1 MLQGHGPFP
10 WSHRESNSDLIFRR
24 DLFYPLNYE
33 TPLHAIVY
41 AKLLPTSAEKA
52 CFQFAECSYILCK
65 GTIIWRKTK
74 WKRGKTM
81 LLLSIQRTWQSLGA
95 ESTSKCKKNW
105 YSDKTVSFEE
115 ECLILLLLIDSSLLV
130 NKS

>member
-1 MLQGHGPFP
+1 MLQGHGPFS

-33 TPLHAIVY
+33 TPLRAISY

-65 GTIIWRKTK
+65 AIANECKES
-74 WKRGKTM
+74 
-81 LLLSIQRTWQSLGA
+81 LLSICRVQLYLMQRYNNL
-95 ESTSKCKKNW
+95 KKNKVKKKKNNTFIVN
-105 YSDKTVSFEE
+105 SE
-115 ECLILLLLIDSSLLV
+115 SLQFYLSCR
-130 NKS
+130 NRE

>member
-41 AKLLPTSAEKA
+41 AKMLLTSAEKA

-65 GTIIWRKTK
+65 AIANECKES
-74 WKRGKTM
+74 
-81 LLLSIQRTWQSLGA
+81 LLSICRVQLYLMQRYNNL
-95 ESTSKCKKNW
+95 KKNKVKKGKN
-105 YSDKTVSFEE
+105 YAFIINSENLTEFRSRVNQQVQKE
-115 ECLILLLLIDSSLLV
+115 LIF
-130 NKS
+130 

>member
-33 TPLHAIVY
+33 TPLHAISY

-65 GTIIWRKTK
+65 AIANECKES
-74 WKRGKTM
+74 
-81 LLLSIQRTWQSLGA
+81 LLSICRVQLYLMQRYDNL
-95 ESTSKCKKNW
+95 KKNKVKKKKN
-105 YSDKTVSFEE
+105 YAFIINSENLTEFRSRVNQQVQKA
-115 ECLILLLLIDSSLLV
+115 LIF
-130 NKS
+130 

>member
-1 MLQGHGPFP
+1 MLQGHGPFS

-33 TPLHAIVY
+33 TPLHAISY

-65 GTIIWRKTK
+65 DVANECKES
-74 WKRGKTM
+74 
-81 LLLSIQRTWQSLGA
+81 LLSICRVQLYLMQRYNNL
-95 ESTSKCKKNW
+95 KKNKVKKKKN
-105 YSDKTVSFEE
+105 YAFIINSENLTEFRSR
-115 ECLILLLLIDSSLLV
+115 V
-130 NKS
+130 NQQV

>member
-33 TPLHAIVY
+33 TPLHAIIY
-41 AKLLPTSAEKA
+41 AKMLLTSAEKA

-65 GTIIWRKTK
+65 AIANECRES
-74 WKRGKTM
+74 
-81 LLLSIQRTWQSLGA
+81 LLSICRVQLYLMQRYNNL
-95 ESTSKCKKNW
+95 KKNKVKKGKN
-105 YSDKTVSFEE
+105 YAFIINSENLTEFRSRVNQQVQKA
-115 ECLILLLLIDSSLLV
+115 LIF
-130 NKS
+130 

>member
-33 TPLHAIVY
+33 TPLHAISY
-41 AKLLPTSAEKA
+41 AKLLLTSAEKA

-65 GTIIWRKTK
+65 AIANECRES
-74 WKRGKTM
+74 
-81 LLLSIQRTWQSLGA
+81 LLSICRVQLYLMQRYNNL
-95 ESTSKCKKNW
+95 KKNKVKKEKN
-105 YSDKTVSFEE
+105 YAFIINSENLT
-115 ECLILLLLIDSSLLV
+115 
-130 NKS
+130 

>member
-41 AKLLPTSAEKA
+41 AKMLPTSAEKA

-65 GTIIWRKTK
+65 AIANECRES
-74 WKRGKTM
+74 
-81 LLLSIQRTWQSLGA
+81 LLSICRVQLYLMQRYNNL
-95 ESTSKCKKNW
+95 KKNKVKKEKN
-105 YSDKTVSFEE
+105 YAFIINSENLTEFRSRVNQQVQKE
-115 ECLILLLLIDSSLLV
+115 LIF
-130 NKS
+130 

>member
-41 AKLLPTSAEKA
+41 AKMLLTSAEKA

-65 GTIIWRKTK
+65 AIANECKES
-74 WKRGKTM
+74 
-81 LLLSIQRTWQSLGA
+81 LLSICRVQLYLMQRYNNL
-95 ESTSKCKKNW
+95 KKNKVKKKKN
-105 YSDKTVSFEE
+105 YAFIINSENLTEFRSRVNQQVQKA
-115 ECLILLLLIDSSLLV
+115 LIF
-130 NKS
+130 

>member
-41 AKLLPTSAEKA
+41 AKMLPTSAKKA

-65 GTIIWRKTK
+65 DVANECRES
-74 WKRGKTM
+74 
-81 LLLSIQRTWQSLGA
+81 LLSICRVQLYLMQRYNNL
-95 ESTSKCKKNW
+95 KKNKVKKGKN
-105 YSDKTVSFEE
+105 YAFIINSENLTEFRSRVNQQVQKE
-115 ECLILLLLIDSSLLV
+115 LIF
-130 NKS
+130 

>member
-41 AKLLPTSAEKA
+41 AKMLLTSAEKA

-65 GTIIWRKTK
+65 AIANECKES
-74 WKRGKTM
+74 
-81 LLLSIQRTWQSLGA
+81 LLSICRVQLYLMQRYNNL
-95 ESTSKCKKNW
+95 KKNKVKKGKN
-105 YSDKTVSFEE
+105 YAFIINSENLTEFRSRVNQQVQKA
-115 ECLILLLLIDSSLLV
+115 LIF
-130 NKS
+130 

>member
-41 AKLLPTSAEKA
+41 AKMLPTSAKKA

-65 GTIIWRKTK
+65 AIANECKES
-74 WKRGKTM
+74 
-81 LLLSIQRTWQSLGA
+81 LLSICRVQLYLMQRYNNL
-95 ESTSKCKKNW
+95 KKNKVKEGKN
-105 YSDKTVSFEE
+105 YAFIINSENLTEFRSRVNQQVQKE
-115 ECLILLLLIDSSLLV
+115 LIF
-130 NKS
+130 

>member
-33 TPLHAIVY
+33 TPLRAISY
-41 AKLLPTSAEKA
+41 AKMLPTSAKKA

-65 GTIIWRKTK
+65 AIANECRES
-74 WKRGKTM
+74 
-81 LLLSIQRTWQSLGA
+81 LLSICRVQLYLMQRYNNL
-95 ESTSKCKKNW
+95 KKNKVKKKKN
-105 YSDKTVSFEE
+105 YAFIINSENLT
-115 ECLILLLLIDSSLLV
+115 
-130 NKS
+130 

>member
-41 AKLLPTSAEKA
+41 AKMLPTSAEKA
-52 CFQFAECSYILCK
+52 RFQFAECSYILCK
-65 GTIIWRKTK
+65 AIANECRES
-74 WKRGKTM
+74 
-81 LLLSIQRTWQSLGA
+81 LLSICRVQLYLMQRYNNL
-95 ESTSKCKKNW
+95 KKNKVKKGKN
-105 YSDKTVSFEE
+105 YAFIINSENLTEFRSRVNQQVQKE
-115 ECLILLLLIDSSLLV
+115 LIF
-130 NKS
+130 

>member
-41 AKLLPTSAEKA
+41 AKMLLTSAEKA

-65 GTIIWRKTK
+65 AIANECRES
-74 WKRGKTM
+74 
-81 LLLSIQRTWQSLGA
+81 LLSICRVQLYLMQRYNNL
-95 ESTSKCKKNW
+95 KKNKVKKGKN
-105 YSDKTVSFEE
+105 YAFIINSENLTEFRSRVNQQVQKA
-115 ECLILLLLIDSSLLV
+115 LIF
-130 NKS
+130 

>member
-1 MLQGHGPFP
+1 MLQGHGPFS

-33 TPLHAIVY
+33 TPLHAISY

-65 GTIIWRKTK
+65 AIANECKES
-74 WKRGKTM
+74 
-81 LLLSIQRTWQSLGA
+81 LLSICRVQLYLMQRYNNL
-95 ESTSKCKKNW
+95 KKNKVKKKKN
-105 YSDKTVSFEE
+105 YAFIINSENLTEFRSRVNQQVQKE
-115 ECLILLLLIDSSLLV
+115 LIF
-130 NKS
+130 

>member
-33 TPLHAIVY
+33 TPLHAIIY
-41 AKLLPTSAEKA
+41 AKMLLTSAEKA

-65 GTIIWRKTK
+65 AIANECKES
-74 WKRGKTM
+74 
-81 LLLSIQRTWQSLGA
+81 LLSICRVQLYLMQRYNNL
-95 ESTSKCKKNW
+95 KKNKVKKGKN
-105 YSDKTVSFEE
+105 YAFIINSENLTEFRSRVNQQVQKA
-115 ECLILLLLIDSSLLV
+115 LIF
-130 NKS
+130 